1 MYSKNVRGHQALSAD
16 TTTTKS
22 DPDKVTLVDHYT
34 SFLLAVFLES
44 GLIDV
49 RPIFWIY
56 CQSSP
61 DLLHVRHSLQALV
74 DVIEEAHNI
83 LSRKATLLVG
93 EVLALANKLL
103 PSSFAARVQVPII
116 ISTPLITAS
125 Y

>member
-49 RPIFWIY
+49 RPIFWMY

>member
-61 DLLHVRHSLQALV
+61 DLLHVRYSLQALV